1 VIPLELIE
9 HASVVIDGRVVRTP
23 LVRLETDRDDAEIY
37 LKLECLQPIGS
48 FKLRG
53 ALNAMHGA
61 EIENGVVTA
70 SAGNMAQ
77 GVAYGAREAGV
88 PCTVIVPDTAP
99 QTKLDAIARLGART
113 IAVPFDRW
121 WQAMDDHE
129 FPGVDGLFVH
139 PFDDD
144 AVIAGNGTVAL
155 EVLAELPDPDAV
167 LVPWGGGGLTVGIA
181 SAVRA
186 LRPETKVY
194 AVEVATG
201 AALAASLQA
210 GKPVAVEYT
219 PSFVDGIG
227 GPTVAPRLFELASA
241 GLVAGSLVVGVE
253 EIAAAVR
260 LLAARARV
268 VAEGAG
274 AAPVAAAE
282 RLTGKIVC
290 IVSGGNIDP
299 GVLARILEGR
309 AT

>member
-1 VIPLELIE
+1 
-9 HASVVIDGRVVRTP
+9 
-23 LVRLETDRDDAEIY
+23 
-37 LKLECLQPIGS
+37 
-48 FKLRG
+48 
-53 ALNAMHGA
+53 
-61 EIENGVVTA
+61 
-70 SAGNMAQ
+70 
-77 GVAYGAREAGV
+77 
-88 PCTVIVPDTAP
+88 VPDTAP